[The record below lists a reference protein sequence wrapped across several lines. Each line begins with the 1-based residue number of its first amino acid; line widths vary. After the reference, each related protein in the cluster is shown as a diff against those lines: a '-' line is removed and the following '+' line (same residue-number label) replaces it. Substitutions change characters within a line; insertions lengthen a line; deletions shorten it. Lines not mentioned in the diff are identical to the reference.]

1 MSQYEQRIQ
10 FFEQSA
16 ETKQKIMQRFIYLIC
31 FLSFKIIKF
40 NFKSYFLN
48 KISENERLKLE
59 MEFNKMANSDQV
71 VHKSKAAKL
80 KAYYT
85 KLCEDEAKST
95 KRNQHLLNEL
105 KRVDAQFQQLES
117 KLQRLTNL
125 KVNCQH
131 VFITD

>member
-1 MSQYEQRIQ
+1 
-10 FFEQSA
+10 
-16 ETKQKIMQRFIYLIC
+16 
-31 FLSFKIIKF
+31 
-40 NFKSYFLN
+40 
-48 KISENERLKLE
+48 

-85 KLCEDEAKST
+85 KLCEDEAKSM

-105 KRVDAQFQQLES
+105 KRVDSQFQQLES

-125 KVNCQH
+125 KVKIDVLFLEKIETN
-131 VFITD
+131 FN